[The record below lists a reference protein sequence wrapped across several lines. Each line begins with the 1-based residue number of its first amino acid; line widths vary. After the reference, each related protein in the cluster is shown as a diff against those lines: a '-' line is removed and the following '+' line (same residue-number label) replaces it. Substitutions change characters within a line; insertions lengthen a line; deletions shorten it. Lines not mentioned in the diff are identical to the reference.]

1 MDPCL
6 RRDDIEGGGEG
17 LATGTHQTTQ
27 LPPCVAGFRVDARG
41 MPAESPTTPVIPSL
55 PTLKFERAAIKRGA
69 TIVCGVDE
77 AGRGPLAGP
86 VVVSAVILNH
96 RRVPQGLND
105 SKQLTAIER
114 EELFEEIMAKAIVS
128 ISVMPPSIIAK
139 MNILQ
144 ASLWGMGQAVR
155 GLTVKADHVLVDG
168 NMVPKN
174 LPCAGQA
181 IVGGDG
187 KSVSIAA
194 ASIVAKVT
202 RDRMCQIM
210 HCEEPQFGFDSHKGY
225 AAPVHLKA
233 LTEHGPGRHH
243 RMDYAPCIEAQRLR
257 EAGIIV
263 PADQVIAA

>member
-1 MDPCL
+1 
-6 RRDDIEGGGEG
+6 
-17 LATGTHQTTQ
+17 
-27 LPPCVAGFRVDARG
+27 
-41 MPAESPTTPVIPSL
+41 
-55 PTLKFERAAIKRGA
+55 
-69 TIVCGVDE
+69 
-77 AGRGPLAGP
+77 
-86 VVVSAVILNH
+86 
-96 RRVPQGLND
+96 
-105 SKQLTAIER
+105 
-114 EELFEEIMAKAIVS
+114 
-128 ISVMPPSIIAK
+128 

-144 ASLWGMGQAVR
+144 ASLYGMRQAVL
-155 GLTVKADHVLVDG
+155 GLTVRADHVLVDG

-174 LPCAGQA
+174 LPCSGQA

-243 RMDYAPCIEAQRLR
+243 RMDYAPCIEAQRIKG
-257 EAGIIV
+257 AGIV
-263 PADQVIAA
+263 ATEHVVAA

>member
-1 MDPCL
+1 MLDESL
-6 RRDDIEGGGEG
+6 DR
-17 LATGTHQTTQ
+17 
-27 LPPCVAGFRVDARG
+27 
-41 MPAESPTTPVIPSL
+41 PAPAPKTVPTM
-55 PTLKFERAAIKRGA
+55 KFERAAIRRGA
-69 TIVCGVDE
+69 TIVAGVDE

-86 VVVSAVILNH
+86 VVVSAVVLNP

-105 SKQLTAIER
+105 SKVLSAEDR
-114 EELFEEIMAKAIVS
+114 EELYEEIMRKAVVS
-128 ISVMPPSIIAK
+128 ITVMPPSVIAR

-155 GLTVKADHVLVDG
+155 GLTVRADHVLVDG
-168 NMVPKN
+168 NLMPKN

-194 ASIVAKVT
+194 ASIIAKVT

-225 AAPVHLKA
+225 AAPQHLAA

-243 RMDYAPCIEAQRLR
+243 RMDYAPCIEAAKLR
-257 EAGIIV
+257 T
-263 PADQVIAA
+263 AAE

>member
-1 MDPCL
+1 M
-6 RRDDIEGGGEG
+6 R
-17 LATGTHQTTQ
+17 
-27 LPPCVAGFRVDARG
+27 
-41 MPAESPTTPVIPSL
+41 AESPTTPIIPAL
-55 PTLKFERAAIKRGA
+55 PTLKFERAAIRRGA

-96 RRVPQGLND
+96 RRVPSGLND
-105 SKQLTAIER
+105 SKQLTANER
-114 EELFEEIMAKAIVS
+114 EDLYEEIMAKAVVS
-128 ISVMPPSIIAK
+128 IAVMPPSVIAR

-144 ASLWGMGQAVR
+144 ASLWGMRQAVL

-168 NMVPKN
+168 NIVPRD

-194 ASIVAKVT
+194 ASIIAKVT

-233 LTEHGPGRHH
+233 LAEHGPGRHH
-243 RMDYAPCIEAQRLR
+243 RMDYAPCIQAQRLR
-257 EAGIIV
+257 S
-263 PADQVIAA
+263 AAA